1 MNRTEKLEAINAKYV
16 ANITEKTN
24 DVLSKQQNV
33 NEKIAVLRALENE
46 HEAKKAAVNKYYDAI
61 DEIARLQAIIDQEP
75 QI

>member
-1 MNRTEKLEAINAKYV
+1 MNRTEKLEAIDAKYV
-16 ANITEKTN
+16 VNIIEKTS

-46 HEAKKAAVNKYYDAI
+46 YEAKKAAVNKYYDAI